1 MSANFGFKVLTGAI
15 ALAIGG
21 TAMANTTLDGT
32 STGDVFINVVDTTNG
47 TSFVYDTGVSQAT
60 FSGSA
65 NYSGGFGSD
74 PNYAAFKAAEGST
87 DNLDFS
93 VFSATKP
100 TSASEVVYFSS
111 SITAP
116 TTQNS
121 TNIAGG
127 AANIGNFLIG
137 ANSISSSTT
146 KSALLTGT
154 YEFGVPLTEGVISA
168 ALLNS
173 PTANAAGG
181 YATDGALG
189 TSLSFY
195 EDAASR
201 TGGVTTNALAQAGTW
216 TVNASGAYSY
226 NGGGTVSSV
235 PLPTPI
241 VLLLSGLGLMGVVS
255 RRTKAV

>member
-1 MSANFGFKVLTGAI
+1 MSAKLGFKVLTGAI

-21 TAMANTTLDGT
+21 TAMANTNLDGT

-47 TSFVYDTGVSQAT
+47 TSFVYDTGTTQAM
-60 FSGSA
+60 FSGTA
-65 NYSGGFGSD
+65 NYSGSFASD
-74 PNYAAFKAAEGST
+74 PNYAAFKAAEGAT

-100 TSASEVVYFSS
+100 TSSSEVVYFSS

-116 TTQNS
+116 TTQTSINM
-121 TNIAGG
+121 AG
-127 AANIGNFLIG
+127 ATANIGSFLVG
-137 ANSISSSTT
+137 ANSIFSTT
-146 KSALLTGT
+146 TNSALLTGT
-154 YEFGVPLTEGVISA
+154 YAFGNALIEGNISST
-168 ALLNS
+168 LLNS
-173 PTANAAGG
+173 ANTNAAGG

-189 TSLSFY
+189 TALSFY

-201 TGGVTTNALAQAGTW
+201 SGVTTNALAQAGTW
-216 TVNASGAYSY
+216 TVNAAGTYSY
-226 NGGGTVSSV
+226 DGGGSVSSV

-255 RRTKAV
+255 RRTKAA

>member
-1 MSANFGFKVLTGAI
+1 MSANLGFKVLTGAI
-15 ALAIGG
+15 ALAIGS
-21 TAMANTTLDGT
+21 TAIANTTLDGT

-47 TSFVYDTGVSQAT
+47 TSFVYDTGVSQAA
-60 FSGSA
+60 FSGSTA
-65 NYSGGFGSD
+65 YSGSFASD
-74 PNYAAFKAAEGST
+74 PNYAAFVAGEKTT

-100 TSASEVVYFSS
+100 TTSSEVVYFSS

-116 TTQNS
+116 TTEGS
-121 TNIAGG
+121 TNMAAA
-127 AANIGNFLIG
+127 AANIGGFLNG
-137 ANSISSSTT
+137 ANATASTT
-146 KSALLTGT
+146 TNSALLSGT
-154 YEFGVPLTEGVISA
+154 NEFGTALYEGIISNQ
-168 ALLNS
+168 LLNS

-201 TGGVTTNALAQAGTW
+201 SGVTTNALAQAGTW
-216 TVNASGAYSY
+216 TVNAAGTYSY
-226 NGGGTVSSV
+226 SGGAVSSV
-235 PLPTPI
+235 PLPTPV

-255 RRTKAV
+255 RRTKAA

>member
-1 MSANFGFKVLTGAI
+1 MSANLGFKVLTGAI

-21 TAMANTTLDGT
+21 TAMAQTTLNTT
-32 STGDVFINVVDTTNG
+32 TGDVFINVVDTTNS
-47 TSFVYDTGVSQAT
+47 TSFIYDTGVSQAA

-65 NYSGGFGSD
+65 NYNGSFSSD
-74 PNYAAFKAAEGST
+74 PNYAAFKAAEGGS

-93 VFSATKP
+93 VFSATQGNGAE
-100 TSASEVVYFSS
+100 TVYFSS

-116 TTQNS
+116 TTQTS
-121 TNIAGG
+121 TNMSIG
-127 AANIGNFLIG
+127 ATNINSFLIG
-137 ANSISSSTT
+137 ANSIPSTT
-146 KSALLTGT
+146 TNSAYLTGA
-154 YEFGVPLTEGVISA
+154 YEFGTALNEGTISA
-168 ALLNS
+168 QLLNS

-181 YATDGALG
+181 YADDGALG

-201 TGGVTTNALAQAGTW
+201 TGGVTTNALAQAGLW
-216 TVNASGAYSY
+216 TVNAAGTYSY

-241 VLLLSGLGLMGVVS
+241 VLLVSGLGLMGVVS
-255 RRTKAV
+255 RRNKAA